1 MNRIQTGGYRYT
13 KKSKTN
19 INSKKDKMVGK
30 VGGYKSGS
38 YLSAYNKF
46 YKRSSR
52 RRSTARKG
60 HK

>member
-13 KKSKTN
+13 KKSKT
-19 INSKKDKMVGK
+19 NSKKDKMVGK

-38 YLSAYNKF
+38 YLSAYNK
-46 YKRSSR
+46 RSSR